1 MILLETWRDIE
12 KEKGDEES
20 LQKVVSKLPKK
31 VIKQRRIKISDG
43 ETEEEAGLSLAC
55 CSFFLIWI
63 YLGWEEYYD
72 YIFPDDEAGNRNM
85 KLLQKA
91 RLWKEGAKKTE

>member
-1 MILLETWRDIE
+1 MLETWRDIE

-20 LQKVVSKLPKK
+20 LQKVIAKLPKK

-43 ETEEEAGLSLAC
+43 ETEEEAGMFFP
-55 CSFFLIWI
+55 SFI
-63 YLGWEEYYD
+63 YILTEILLGWEEYYD
-72 YIFPDDEAGNRNM
+72 YLFPDDEAGKRNM

-91 RLWKEGAKKTE
+91 HLWKEGGKKTE